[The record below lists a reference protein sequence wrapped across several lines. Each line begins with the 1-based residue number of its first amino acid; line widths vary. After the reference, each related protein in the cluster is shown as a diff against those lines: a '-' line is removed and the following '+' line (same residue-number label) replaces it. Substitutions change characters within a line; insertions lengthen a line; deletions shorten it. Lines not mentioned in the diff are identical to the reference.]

1 MLLLL
6 LLLLLILLFIYLFI
20 YFKFP
25 STGCSSLF
33 FLLLF
38 VIEGGTIQT
47 LLEDI
52 ERLESLSVL
61 LDKES
66 PGLKNWR
73 HFARKFGVSL
83 DECNNLKPEALSPT
97 KTLMEH
103 LVQVQPKLT
112 VKTLIEALKKIGRRD
127 VVLALTKFFLGNV

>member
-1 MLLLL
+1 MLLL

-20 YFKFP
+20 LSFQVP
-25 STGCSSLF
+25 VAVLSF

>member
-1 MLLLL
+1 M
-6 LLLLLILLFIYLFI
+6 FV
-20 YFKFP
+20 
-25 STGCSSLF
+25 
-33 FLLLF
+33 LLLF

-52 ERLESLSVL
+52 ECLESLSVL

-103 LVQVQPKLT
+103 IVQVEPKLT

>member
-33 FLLLF
+33 FFLLF

>member
-1 MLLLL
+1 M
-6 LLLLLILLFIYLFI
+6 FV
-20 YFKFP
+20 
-25 STGCSSLF
+25 
-33 FLLLF
+33 LLLF

-52 ERLESLSVL
+52 ERLESLSAL

-66 PGLKNWR
+66 LVMKNWW
-73 HFARKFGVSL
+73 HFAQNFGVSL
-83 DECNNLKPEALSPT
+83 DQCNNLKPEALSPT

-103 LVQVQPKLT
+103 IVQVEPKLT

-127 VVLALTKFFLGNV
+127 VVRALTEFFLGNV